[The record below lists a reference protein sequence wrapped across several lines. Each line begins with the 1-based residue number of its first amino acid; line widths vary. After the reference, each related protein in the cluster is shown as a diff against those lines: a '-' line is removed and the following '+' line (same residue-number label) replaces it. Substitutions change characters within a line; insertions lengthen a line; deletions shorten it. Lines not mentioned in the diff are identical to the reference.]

1 MRFVWRLVNQVSVIS
16 WRSAWLSVLLAEG
29 LNCALYI
36 AFALILRPQALD
48 AFTTVRSRR
57 HTTVGT
63 PLARS
68 ALRVVVAP
76 RACVGLSV
84 SPCGAVRECGLVD
97 V

>member
-1 MRFVWRLVNQVSVIS
+1 MNQVSVIS

-48 AFTTVRSRR
+48 AFTTVRYRR

-63 PLARS
+63 PPSAHHHRHTTCSFRS
-68 ALRVVVAP
+68 P
-76 RACVGLSV
+76 RRCGPACVRG
-84 SPCGAVRECGLVD
+84 P
-97 V
+97 